1 MSQPWRLGALV
12 LAALGWGSS
21 AAFTK
26 HALDGFPPITLLA
39 VQLVVANLI
48 LWPVLAVRGMR
59 RPSAP
64 WRFALLGFFEPA
76 LAYTGLT
83 LGLGY
88 TTAANASLLSSLES
102 CFVVILAALFLGERI
117 GRRSAF
123 GLFLAVIG
131 VAVLNR
137 ADSVNAISLG
147 DMLITGGALSAAI
160 YVIFASRVAPHVD
173 PVEMTTYQFG
183 FGLLF
188 TLPAAA
194 VQWLSGH
201 ERLADPAPAGDHWIA
216 AVAGGGL
223 GFAMSFLLYNF
234 AIRTVPA
241 GAAGMTLNLIPVF
254 GVIAAVVGL
263 NEPFTLTQALGAALI
278 VGGLVA
284 FPHPGGDDTPAVP
297 SPAPQAL
304 VAAAAASPPTTTTGR
319 SLANER

>member
-1 MSQPWRLGALV
+1 MRRPWHLAALV
-12 LAALGWGSS
+12 VAALGWGSS

-26 HALDGFPPITLLA
+26 YALDGFPPITLLV

-48 LWPVLAVRGMR
+48 LWPALAVRGMR

-123 GLFLAVIG
+123 GLALAVIG

-137 ADSVNAISLG
+137 ADSVNAVSVG
-147 DMLITGGALSAAI
+147 DMLIMGGALSAAI
-160 YVIFASRVAPHVD
+160 YVIFASRLAPHVD
-173 PVEMTTYQFG
+173 PIEMTTYQFG

-188 TLPAAA
+188 TLPVAGVQWTSGQERLTELTPAGGHWAAA
-194 VQWLSGH
+194 V
-201 ERLADPAPAGDHWIA
+201 A
-216 AVAGGGL
+216 AGGL

-234 AIRTVPA
+234 AIRKVPA

-254 GVIAAVVGL
+254 GVLAAIIGL
-263 NEPFTLTQALGAALI
+263 DEQFTLTQAVGAALI
-278 VGGLVA
+278 VGGLAA
-284 FPHPGGDDTPAVP
+284 FPHGGGDTTVVP
-297 SPAPQAL
+297 SPAPPAPVA
-304 VAAAAASPPTTTTGR
+304 VAAVPPPATTSGGR
-319 SLANER
+319 VTDGR